1 MIQITDK
8 KKCCGCNACAE
19 SCPKG
24 CIEMLPDEMGAM
36 YPHVDTKKCVECGL
50 CVHVCPFEDLSEPS
64 LPIECYAAIN
74 KNEEERLASSSGGVF
89 IELARRTIDRGGV
102 VFGAVFAKDWSVVHS
117 YAETMDDV
125 VPMMG
130 SKYVQSNTNGIFSH
144 AKRFLEDGR
153 EVLFTGTPCQIAGLK
168 HYLRKDY
175 PNLLTVEVICHGAP
189 MPGVWK
195 AYLEETLARPKGV
208 RDGKNTVSVHLNEPP
223 VITGISFRDK
233 RLGWKKFGFVL
244 RLASGIGGEKN
255 SVSSFV
261 STSNSLYENPRENKY
276 MIAFLKNYS
285 LRPSCYACKAKG
297 GNSRADLTI
306 GDFWSI
312 ERAGIMEDDDK
323 GISCVI
329 CRTKKGIRSIKE
341 TILELV
347 ESNYEIIF
355 DGNSVLEKSV
365 RYTNSARRFQNS
377 FLLHG
382 LSGTLSIIV
391 PPKIIIKLKRM
402 FLSIYYFSENRLKR
416 LLQSKV

>member
-24 CIEMLPDEMGAM
+24 CIEMRPDEMGAM
-36 YPHVDTKKCVECGL
+36 YPHVDTKTCIECCL
-50 CVHVCPFEDLSEPS
+50 CVRVCPFENPSEPS

-102 VFGAVFAKDWSVVHS
+102 VFGAVFAKDWSVVHT

-125 VPMMG
+125 LPMMG
-130 SKYVQSNTNGIFSH
+130 SKYVQSDTNGIFSH
-144 AKRFLEDGR
+144 AKRFLEEGR

-175 PNLLTVEVICHGAP
+175 SNLLAVEVICHGVP

-195 AYLEETLARPKGV
+195 NYLEETLARPKGV

-255 SVSSFV
+255 SVLSSKCIVNEFFGQ
-261 STSNSLYENPRENKY
+261 NPY
-276 MIAFLKNYS
+276 MRAFLKNLT
-285 LRPSCYACKAKG
+285 LRPSCFACRAKSG
-297 GNSRADLTI
+297 SSGCDISI
-306 GDFWSI
+306 GDFWGYSNYQT
-312 ERAGIMEDDDK
+312 DDDRGTSAVLLHSAK
-323 GISCVI
+323 GDAFLRGLNAKYIPETYAHILAGNPAIEYSPKVPKAYNLFWEIYPNGGLANVDYVISRCPPTFMERLIYFVKH
-329 CRTKKGIRSIKE
+329 RVLRIKE
-341 TILELV
+341 
-347 ESNYEIIF
+347 
-355 DGNSVLEKSV
+355 
-365 RYTNSARRFQNS
+365 
-377 FLLHG
+377 
-382 LSGTLSIIV
+382 
-391 PPKIIIKLKRM
+391 
-402 FLSIYYFSENRLKR
+402 
-416 LLQSKV
+416 